1 MPHLCKVDASGD
13 GKKTPTRGVWEET
26 GVTESKQR
34 IDEPN
39 KKLEEMKE
47 CQNPQRCV
55 HFGNTNVRRLG

>member
-1 MPHLCKVDASGD
+1 MGSVG
-13 GKKTPTRGVWEET
+13 RET

-47 CQNPQRCV
+47 
-55 HFGNTNVRRLG
+55 